1 MNKIL
6 VNDGKKIE
14 IKEDTDLFL
23 ELSSQDDE
31 INIDVLD
38 NVRSNIKIL
47 GEKVNVTVNINVHQN
62 SKLYVNNLFVDSNVD
77 LDVSLAK
84 RDSEIE
90 CINSML
96 SSKESNLRINIRHN
110 YESTKSLVINNGL
123 VLDDNRIIFEVNGII
138 GKDSNRSICLQDNK
152 IITKYDN
159 LSTILPNLYIENY
172 DVEAEHSAYIGDFSE
187 EDLFYLMSRGIS
199 KSDAELLLIKSFL
212 LGKMRLSDD
221 EMNIFMNEVIKKC

>member
-62 SKLYVNNLFVDSNVD
+62 SKLYVNNLFIDSNVN

-110 YESTKSLVINNGL
+110 YESTKSLVI
-123 VLDDNRIIFEVNGII
+123 
-138 GKDSNRSICLQDNK
+138 
-152 IITKYDN
+152 
-159 LSTILPNLYIENY
+159 ST
-172 DVEAEHSAYIGDFSE
+172 
-187 EDLFYLMSRGIS
+187 R
-199 KSDAELLLIKSFL
+199 
-212 LGKMRLSDD
+212 
-221 EMNIFMNEVIKKC
+221 

>member
-62 SKLYVNNLFVDSNVD
+62 SKLYVNNLFIDSNVD

-138 GKDSNRSICLQDNK
+138 GKDSKRSICLQDNK